1 MLWRKRNGEGT
12 EGIGILNK
20 TVGETPL
27 KRGVLV
33 RGSIP
38 GSRNSRCK
46 GSAVGVVG
54 ARNQVAGAE
63 WGVTKGSER

>member
-1 MLWRKRNGEGT
+1 MEKEEWGGT

-27 KRGVLV
+27 KRGVLI

-38 GSRNSRCK
+38 GSGNSRCK
-46 GSAVGVVG
+46 GPAVGVLG